1 MMQFKGFKPEAMER
15 IAGTLG
21 YKGNM
26 NGFEDYLN
34 QNPDKKNAM
43 NMYQNKAIQMMRGG
57 MVRNFNEGGVP
68 GHLHPHT
75 DPIDPQDATNEFT
88 NSRDVQTGATATQL
102 TNNSSLEAP
111 IPERKTEFDFGG
123 FSETPF
129 NQDDTLKMLK
139 HIDGLTPFNEA
150 DAAKYDFN
158 KDGVVNQ
165 ADVDAGN
172 IRISSGGKFEGEV
185 QGRSILDITAGNVE
199 DPRLARGTAVEAVGT
214 NVQDN
219 QIIDETTGQVTG
231 DITSGTAT
239 ADTATAT
246 AADTTA
252 ANTVVDP
259 RNTAGD
265 VDKVLDDTKAA
276 EGTVSDE
283 AKIEAATSDES
294 SVSKLD
300 AATGEGILMDDP
312 KKRVLEDGELVA
324 GSTVDPEKAAE
335 FTEKIQ
341 AATATPTEKATVRG
355 QLEDLMGDFEGG
367 ATPAWAAGAMR
378 GAMGAMAARGL
389 GASSLAGQALVQAAM
404 ESALPI
410 ASADASMFA
419 SFESQ
424 NLSNRQQR
432 AMLGAQQ
439 RAQFMGQKFDQEFQS
454 RVMNASK
461 VSDIAN
467 MNFTAEQQVA
477 LENSRIANTMNLANL
492 SNEQALV
499 MAEAASLSQL
509 DMASLSNRQQAAVQN
524 AQNVM
529 QMDLTNLSNRQA
541 TTMFKSQQKIQA
553 LFTDSAA
560 DNAAAQFN
568 ASSKNQ
574 TDQFFANL
582 KTQTSQFNTSQANA
596 QNQYNAGQINAQ
608 DNFNSEMMNQ
618 REQFNANN
626 KLVVEQSNAVW
637 RREVATA
644 STASIN
650 RTNELNASA
659 MLDISNTA
667 YNNTWQYYADTMENA
682 YTATNNERDRMTQLA
697 VAKLQVDASF
707 DIAKWQADASSSA
720 AVGQAIVAIATTDFN
735 GTTALESAWNW
746 ITGSS

>member
-1 MMQFKGFKPEAMER
+1 MQFQGFKPQAMER

-21 YKGNM
+21 YQGDMGK
-26 NGFEDYLN
+26 FKDFLSAD
-34 QNPDKKNAM
+34 PDA
-43 NMYQNKAIQMMRGG
+43 QNKFNDFQTKAITMMNGG
-57 MVRNFNEGGVP
+57 MVRKQYAEGGSIVDVTAERIKTP
-68 GHLHPHT
+68 KLP
-75 DPIDPQDATNEFT
+75 TNT
-88 NSRDVQTGATATQL
+88 S
-102 TNNSSLEAP
+102 
-111 IPERKTEFDFGG
+111 
-123 FSETPF
+123 
-129 NQDDTLKMLK
+129 
-139 HIDGLTPFNEA
+139 
-150 DAAKYDFN
+150 
-158 KDGVVNQ
+158 
-165 ADVDAGN
+165 VD
-172 IRISSGGKFEGEV
+172 
-185 QGRSILDITAGNVE
+185 
-199 DPRLARGTAVEAVGT
+199 AVGT
-214 NVQDN
+214 VVTDDQLLN
-219 QIIDETTGQVTG
+219 TTSGQLQGNTN
-231 DITSGTAT
+231 SGTAT
-239 ADTATAT
+239 ADTSTAT
-246 AADTTA
+246 VAATTA
-252 ANTVVDP
+252 ANKVG
-259 RNTAGD
+259 TA
-265 VDKVLDDTKAA
+265 
-276 EGTVSDE
+276 TVSDDLDAVTD
-283 AKIEAATSDES
+283 AKYDPVTGKLIDKGLVAEEGEVSEGAKVVAETSDTS

-312 KKRVLEDGELVA
+312 KKRVLEDAELVA

-404 ESALPI
+404 ESAIPI
-410 ASADASMFA
+410 ASAHASTFA

-461 VSDIAN
+461 VSDVAN
-467 MNFTAEQQVA
+467 MNFNAEQQVA

-524 AQNVM
+524 AQNLM

-541 TTMFKSQQKIQA
+541 TTMFKAQQKIQA
-553 LFTDSAA
+553 LFTDRAA
-560 DNAAAQFN
+560 ENASNQFN
-568 ASSKNQ
+568 ASSQNQ

-582 KTQTSQFNTSQANA
+582 KTQTAQFNSSQTNA
-596 QNQYNAGQINAQ
+596 QNQFNAGEINTQ

-626 KLVVEQSNAVW
+626 KLVIEQSNAVW

-644 STASIN
+644 GTAATN
-650 RTNELNASA
+650 RANELNASA
-659 MLDISNTA
+659 LLDISNTA

-697 VAKLQVDASF
+697 IKKLDIDAKF
-707 DIAKWQADASSSA
+707 DIAEWQSDAASSA
-720 AVGQAIVAIATTDFN
+720 AMGNAIVRIATTDFS
-735 GTTALESAWNW
+735 GVVDGLTDAWDWWN
-746 ITGSS
+746 SE

>member
-1 MMQFKGFKPEAMER
+1 LSYDNKKRDERMMQFKGFKPDAMQR

-21 YKGNM
+21 YQGEM
-26 NGFEDYLN
+26 DGFEDYLS
-34 QNPDKKNAM
+34 QNPDKNNAM
-43 NMYQNKAIQMMRGG
+43 NVYQNKAIQMMNGG
-57 MVRNFNEGGVP
+57 MVRKQYAEGGSIVDVTAERIKTP
-68 GHLHPHT
+68 KLP
-75 DPIDPQDATNEFT
+75 TNT
-88 NSRDVQTGATATQL
+88 S
-102 TNNSSLEAP
+102 
-111 IPERKTEFDFGG
+111 
-123 FSETPF
+123 
-129 NQDDTLKMLK
+129 
-139 HIDGLTPFNEA
+139 
-150 DAAKYDFN
+150 
-158 KDGVVNQ
+158 
-165 ADVDAGN
+165 VD
-172 IRISSGGKFEGEV
+172 
-185 QGRSILDITAGNVE
+185 
-199 DPRLARGTAVEAVGT
+199 AVGT
-214 NVQDN
+214 VVADDQLLN
-219 QIIDETTGQVTG
+219 TTSGQLQGNTN
-231 DITSGTAT
+231 SGTAT
-239 ADTATAT
+239 ADTSTAT
-246 AADTTA
+246 VASTTA
-252 ANTVVDP
+252 ANKVG
-259 RNTAGD
+259 TA
-265 VDKVLDDTKAA
+265 
-276 EGTVSDE
+276 TVSDDLDAVTD
-283 AKIEAATSDES
+283 AKYDPVSGKLIDKGLVAEEGEVSEGAKVVAETSDTS

-312 KKRVLEDGELVA
+312 KKRVLEDAELVA

-404 ESALPI
+404 ESAIPI
-410 ASADASMFA
+410 ASADASTFA

-461 VSDIAN
+461 VSDVAN
-467 MNFTAEQQVA
+467 MNFNAEQQVA

-524 AQNVM
+524 AQNLM

-541 TTMFKSQQKIQA
+541 TTMFKAQQKIQA
-553 LFTDSAA
+553 LFTDRAA
-560 DNAAAQFN
+560 ENASNQFN
-568 ASSKNQ
+568 ASSQNQ

-582 KTQTSQFNTSQANA
+582 KTQTAQFNSSQTNA
-596 QNQYNAGQINAQ
+596 QNQFNAGEINTQ

-626 KLVVEQSNAVW
+626 KLVIEQSNAVW

-644 STASIN
+644 GTAATN
-650 RTNELNASA
+650 RANELNASA
-659 MLDISNTA
+659 LLDISNTA

-697 VAKLQVDASF
+697 IKKLDIDAKF
-707 DIAKWQADASSSA
+707 DIAEWQSDAASSA
-720 AVGQAIVAIATTDFN
+720 AMGNAIVRIATTDFS
-735 GTTALESAWNW
+735 GVVDGLTDAWDWWN
-746 ITGSS
+746 SE

>member
-1 MMQFKGFKPEAMER
+1 MMQFKGFKPDAMQR

-21 YKGNM
+21 YQGEM
-26 NGFEDYLN
+26 DGFEDYLS
-34 QNPDKKNAM
+34 QNPDKNNAM
-43 NMYQNKAIQMMRGG
+43 NVYQNKAIQMMNGG
-57 MVRNFNEGGVP
+57 MVRKQYAEGGSIVDVTAERIKTP
-68 GHLHPHT
+68 KLP
-75 DPIDPQDATNEFT
+75 TNT
-88 NSRDVQTGATATQL
+88 S
-102 TNNSSLEAP
+102 
-111 IPERKTEFDFGG
+111 
-123 FSETPF
+123 
-129 NQDDTLKMLK
+129 
-139 HIDGLTPFNEA
+139 
-150 DAAKYDFN
+150 
-158 KDGVVNQ
+158 
-165 ADVDAGN
+165 VD
-172 IRISSGGKFEGEV
+172 
-185 QGRSILDITAGNVE
+185 
-199 DPRLARGTAVEAVGT
+199 AVGT
-214 NVQDN
+214 VVTDDQLLN
-219 QIIDETTGQVTG
+219 TTSGQLQGNTN
-231 DITSGTAT
+231 SGTAT
-239 ADTATAT
+239 ADTSTAT
-246 AADTTA
+246 VASTTA
-252 ANTVVDP
+252 ANKVG
-259 RNTAGD
+259 TA
-265 VDKVLDDTKAA
+265 
-276 EGTVSDE
+276 TVSDDLDAVTD
-283 AKIEAATSDES
+283 AKYDPVTGKLIDKGLVAEEGEVSEGAKVVAETSDTS

-312 KKRVLEDGELVA
+312 KKRVLEDAELVA

-404 ESALPI
+404 ESAIPI
-410 ASADASMFA
+410 ASADASTFA

-461 VSDIAN
+461 VSDVAN
-467 MNFTAEQQVA
+467 MNFNAEQQVA

-524 AQNVM
+524 AQNLM

-541 TTMFKSQQKIQA
+541 TTMFKAQQKIQA
-553 LFTDSAA
+553 LFTDRAA
-560 DNAAAQFN
+560 ENASNQFN
-568 ASSKNQ
+568 ASSQNQ

-582 KTQTSQFNTSQANA
+582 KTQTAQFNSSQTNA
-596 QNQYNAGQINAQ
+596 QNQFNAGEINTQ

-626 KLVVEQSNAVW
+626 KLVIEQSNAVW

-644 STASIN
+644 GTAATN
-650 RTNELNASA
+650 RANELNASA
-659 MLDISNTA
+659 LLDISNTA

-697 VAKLQVDASF
+697 IKKLDIDATF
-707 DIAKWQADASSSA
+707 DIAKWQQDAASSA
-720 AVGQAIVAIATTDFN
+720 AMGNAIIRIATTDFS
-735 GTTALESAWNW
+735 GVVDGITDAWDWWN
-746 ITGSS
+746 S

>member
-1 MMQFKGFKPEAMER
+1 MQFKGFKPDAMQR

-21 YKGNM
+21 YQGEM

-43 NMYQNKAIQMMRGG
+43 NMYQDKAIQMMNGG
-57 MVRNFNEGGVP
+57 MVRKKYAEGG
-68 GHLHPHT
+68 
-75 DPIDPQDATNEFT
+75 
-88 NSRDVQTGATATQL
+88 
-102 TNNSSLEAP
+102 
-111 IPERKTEFDFGG
+111 
-123 FSETPF
+123 
-129 NQDDTLKMLK
+129 
-139 HIDGLTPFNEA
+139 
-150 DAAKYDFN
+150 
-158 KDGVVNQ
+158 
-165 ADVDAGN
+165 
-172 IRISSGGKFEGEV
+172 
-185 QGRSILDITAGNVE
+185 SIVDITASRIK
-199 DPRLARGTAVEAVGT
+199 DPKLPTGTSVDAVGTAVVDD
-214 NVQDN
+214 QLLK
-219 QIIDETTGQVTG
+219 TTSGQLTG
-231 DITSGTAT
+231 DVTSGTAT
-239 ADTATAT
+239 AGTANAT
-246 AADTTA
+246 AAGTTA
-252 ANTVVDP
+252 ANTVG
-259 RNTAGD
+259 TA
-265 VDKVLDDTKAA
+265 
-276 EGTVSDE
+276 TVSDDLDKVTD
-283 AKIEAATSDES
+283 AKYDPVTGRLIDKGLVAEEGVVSEGAKVVAATSDES
-294 SVSKLD
+294 SVSRLD

-312 KKRVLEDGELVA
+312 KKRVLEDAELVA

-335 FTEKIQ
+335 FTEKIE

-355 QLEDLMGDFEGG
+355 QLEDLMSDFEGG
-367 ATPAWAAGAMR
+367 STPAWAAGAMR

-410 ASADASMFA
+410 ASADAGTFA
-419 SFESQ
+419 KFESQ

-461 VSDIAN
+461 VSDVAN

-477 LENSRIANTMNLANL
+477 LENSRIANTVNLTNL

-524 AQNVM
+524 AQNLM

-541 TTMFKSQQKIQA
+541 TTMFKAQQKIQA
-553 LFTDSAA
+553 LFTDRAA
-560 DNAAAQFN
+560 ENASNQFN
-568 ASSKNQ
+568 ASSQNQ

-582 KTQTSQFNTSQANA
+582 KTQTSQFNTAQTNA
-596 QNQYNAGQINAQ
+596 QNQFNAGETNSQS
-608 DNFNSEMMNQ
+608 NFNNEMMNQ

-626 KLVVEQSNAVW
+626 KLVIEQSNAVW

-644 STASIN
+644 NTATIN

-697 VAKLQVDASF
+697 IAKLQVDATF
-707 DIAKWQADASSSA
+707 DVAKWQADASSSA
-720 AVGQAIVAIATTDFN
+720 AIGSAIVKIATTDF
-735 GTTALESAWNW
+735 GGDTILEKAWDW
-746 ITGSS
+746 WTGS

>member
-1 MMQFKGFKPEAMER
+1 MMQFKGFKPEAMQR

-21 YKGNM
+21 YQGEM

-34 QNPDKKNAM
+34 QNPDKKNTM

-57 MVRNFNEGGVP
+57 MVQNFDGGGVA
-68 GHLHPHT
+68 GHPH
-75 DPIDPQDATNEFT
+75 PHA
-88 NSRDVQTGATATQL
+88 GTAII
-102 TNNSSLEAP
+102 SS
-111 IPERKTEFDFGG
+111 
-123 FSETPF
+123 
-129 NQDDTLKMLK
+129 
-139 HIDGLTPFNEA
+139 
-150 DAAKYDFN
+150 AAKLVAGDTEAGE
-158 KDGVVNQ
+158 KDTVLNEEEME
-165 ADVDAGN
+165 AAETAG
-172 IRISSGGKFEGEV
+172 E
-185 QGRSILDITAGNVE
+185 SIVDITGSRIKNPKLPV
-199 DPRLARGTAVEAVGT
+199 GTAVDAVGT
-214 NVQDN
+214 VVQDD
-219 QIIDETTGQVTG
+219 QLLDTTGGQVSG
-231 DITSGTAT
+231 NITSGTST
-239 ADTATAT
+239 ADTANAT
-246 AADTTA
+246 AAGTTA

-265 VDKVLDDTKAA
+265 VGDVLDATEAA

-283 AKIEAATSDES
+283 AKVVAATSDES
-294 SVSKLD
+294 SVSRLD
-300 AATGEGILMDDP
+300 AATAEGILMDAP
-312 KKRVLEDGELVA
+312 KKRVLEDAELVA

-335 FTEKIQ
+335 FTEKIE

-355 QLEDLMGDFEGG
+355 QLEDLMSDFEDG

-477 LENSRIANTMNLANL
+477 LENSRIANTVNLANL
-492 SNEQALV
+492 SNEQALI

-524 AQNVM
+524 AQNMM

-568 ASSKNQ
+568 ASSQNQ

-582 KTQTSQFNTSQANA
+582 KTQTSQFNTAQTNA
-596 QNQYNAGQINAQ
+596 QNQFNAGETNSQS
-608 DNFNSEMMNQ
+608 NFNNEMMNQ

-626 KLVVEQSNAVW
+626 KLVIEQSNAVW

-644 STASIN
+644 NTATIN

-697 VAKLQVDASF
+697 IKKLDVDAAF
-707 DIAKWQADASSSA
+707 DVAKWQADAASSA
-720 AVGQAIVAIATTDFN
+720 AVGQAIVRIATTDFS
-735 GTTALESAWNW
+735 GVVDGITDAWDW
-746 ITGSS
+746 LTG

>member
-1 MMQFKGFKPEAMER
+1 MQFKGFKPDAMQR

-21 YKGNM
+21 YQGEM

-34 QNPDKKNAM
+34 QNPDKKNTM

-57 MVRNFNEGGVP
+57 MVQNFDGGGVA
-68 GHLHPHT
+68 GHPH
-75 DPIDPQDATNEFT
+75 PHA
-88 NSRDVQTGATATQL
+88 GTAILVAGDTEAGEEDTVL
-102 TNNSSLEAP
+102 TEEEMAAA
-111 IPERKTEFDFGG
+111 
-123 FSETPF
+123 ET
-129 NQDDTLKMLK
+129 
-139 HIDGLTPFNEA
+139 
-150 DAAKYDFN
+150 
-158 KDGVVNQ
+158 
-165 ADVDAGN
+165 AG
-172 IRISSGGKFEGEV
+172 E
-185 QGRSILDITAGNVE
+185 SIVDITGSRIKNPKLPV
-199 DPRLARGTAVEAVGT
+199 GTAVDAVGT
-214 NVQDN
+214 VVQSDQLLN
-219 QIIDETTGQVTG
+219 TTGGQVSG
-231 DITSGTAT
+231 NITSGTST
-239 ADTATAT
+239 ADTANAT
-246 AADTTA
+246 AAGTTA

-265 VDKVLDDTKAA
+265 VGDVLDATKAA

-283 AKIEAATSDES
+283 AKVVAATSDES
-294 SVSKLD
+294 SVSRLD

-312 KKRVLEDGELVA
+312 KKRVLADAELVA

-335 FTEKIQ
+335 FTEKIE

-355 QLEDLMGDFEGG
+355 QLEDLMSDFEGG
-367 ATPAWAAGAMR
+367 STPAWAAGAMR

-410 ASADASMFA
+410 ASADAGTFA
-419 SFESQ
+419 KFESQ

-461 VSDIAN
+461 VSDVAN

-477 LENSRIANTMNLANL
+477 LENSRIANTVNLTNL

-524 AQNVM
+524 AQNLM

-541 TTMFKSQQKIQA
+541 TTMFKAQQKIQA
-553 LFTDSAA
+553 LFTDRAA
-560 DNAAAQFN
+560 ENASNQFN
-568 ASSKNQ
+568 ASSQNQ

-582 KTQTSQFNTSQANA
+582 KTQTSQFNTSQTNA
-596 QNQYNAGQINAQ
+596 QNQFNAGETNSQS
-608 DNFNSEMMNQ
+608 NFNNEMMNQ

-626 KLVVEQSNAVW
+626 KLVIEQSNAVW

-644 STASIN
+644 NTATIN

-697 VAKLQVDASF
+697 IAKLQVDASF
-707 DIAKWQADASSSA
+707 DVAKWQADASSSA
-720 AVGQAIVAIATTDFN
+720 AIGSAIVKIATTDF
-735 GTTALESAWNW
+735 GGDTILEKAWDW
-746 ITGSS
+746 WTGS

>member
-1 MMQFKGFKPEAMER
+1 MMQFKGFKPEAMQR

-21 YKGNM
+21 YKGDM
-26 NGFEDYLN
+26 NGFNNYLS
-34 QNPDKKNAM
+34 QNPDKMNTM

-75 DPIDPQDATNEFT
+75 DPIDPQNATNEFT
-88 NSRDVQTGATATQL
+88 NSQDVQTGATATQL

-111 IPERKTEFDFGG
+111 IPERKTEFDFSG

-129 NQDDTLKMLK
+129 NLDDSLKMQK
-139 HIDGLTPFNEA
+139 HIAGMTLFNEA

-165 ADVDAGN
+165 ADLDAGAQ
-172 IRISSGGKFEGEV
+172 RISSGGTFEGEV

-214 NVQDN
+214 NIQDN

-259 RNTAGD
+259 RDTAGD
-265 VDKVLDDTKAA
+265 VGDVLDDTKAA

-283 AKIEAATSDES
+283 AKIKAATSDES
-294 SVSKLD
+294 SVSRLD

-312 KKRVLEDGELVA
+312 KKRVLDDAELVA
-324 GSTVDPEKAAE
+324 GSTVDPQKAAE
-335 FTEKIQ
+335 FTEKMQ

-477 LENSRIANTMNLANL
+477 LENSRIANTVNLTNL
-492 SNEQALV
+492 SNEQALI

-524 AQNVM
+524 AQNMM

-582 KTQTSQFNTSQANA
+582 KTQTSQFNTSQTNA
-596 QNQYNAGQINAQ
+596 QNQYNAGQTNAQ

-626 KLVVEQSNAVW
+626 KLVIEQSNAVW

-644 STASIN
+644 STAAIN

-697 VAKLQVDASF
+697 IAKLQVDASF
-707 DIAKWQADASSSA
+707 DVAKWQADASSSA
-720 AVGQAIVAIATTDFN
+720 AIGSAIVKIATTDF
-735 GTTALESAWNW
+735 GGDTIFEKAWDW
-746 ITGSS
+746 WTGS

>member
-1 MMQFKGFKPEAMER
+1 MMQFKGFKPDAMQR

-21 YKGNM
+21 YQGEM
-26 NGFEDYLN
+26 DGFEDYLS
-34 QNPDKKNAM
+34 QNPDKNNAM
-43 NMYQNKAIQMMRGG
+43 NGYQNKAIQMMSGG
-57 MVRNFNEGGVP
+57 MVRKQYAEGGSIVDLTAERIKTP
-68 GHLHPHT
+68 KLP
-75 DPIDPQDATNEFT
+75 TNT
-88 NSRDVQTGATATQL
+88 S
-102 TNNSSLEAP
+102 
-111 IPERKTEFDFGG
+111 
-123 FSETPF
+123 
-129 NQDDTLKMLK
+129 
-139 HIDGLTPFNEA
+139 
-150 DAAKYDFN
+150 
-158 KDGVVNQ
+158 
-165 ADVDAGN
+165 VD
-172 IRISSGGKFEGEV
+172 
-185 QGRSILDITAGNVE
+185 
-199 DPRLARGTAVEAVGT
+199 AVGT
-214 NVQDN
+214 VVTDDQLLK
-219 QIIDETTGQVTG
+219 TTSGQLQGNTN
-231 DITSGTAT
+231 SGTAT
-239 ADTATAT
+239 ADTSTAT
-246 AADTTA
+246 VASTTA
-252 ANTVVDP
+252 ANKVG
-259 RNTAGD
+259 TA
-265 VDKVLDDTKAA
+265 
-276 EGTVSDE
+276 TVSDDLDAVTD
-283 AKIEAATSDES
+283 AKYDPVTGKLIDKGLVAEEGEVSEGAKVVAETSDTS

-312 KKRVLEDGELVA
+312 KKRVLEDAELVA

-404 ESALPI
+404 ESAIPI
-410 ASADASMFA
+410 ASADASTFA

-461 VSDIAN
+461 VSDVAN
-467 MNFTAEQQVA
+467 MNFNAEQQVA

-524 AQNVM
+524 AQNLM

-541 TTMFKSQQKIQA
+541 TTMFKAQQKIQA
-553 LFTDSAA
+553 LFTDRAA
-560 DNAAAQFN
+560 ENASNQFN
-568 ASSKNQ
+568 ASSQNQ

-582 KTQTSQFNTSQANA
+582 KTQTAQFNSSQTNA
-596 QNQYNAGQINAQ
+596 QNQFNAGEINTQ

-626 KLVVEQSNAVW
+626 KLVIEQSNAVW

-644 STASIN
+644 GTAATN
-650 RTNELNASA
+650 RANELNASA
-659 MLDISNTA
+659 LLDISNTA

-697 VAKLQVDASF
+697 IKKLDIDATF
-707 DIAKWQADASSSA
+707 DIAKWQSDAASSA
-720 AVGQAIVAIATTDFN
+720 AMGNAIVRIATTDFS
-735 GTTALESAWNW
+735 GVVDGITDAWDWWN
-746 ITGSS
+746 S

>member
-1 MMQFKGFKPEAMER
+1 MMQFKGFKPDAMQR

-21 YKGNM
+21 YQGEM
-26 NGFEDYLN
+26 DGFEDYLS
-34 QNPDKKNAM
+34 QNPDKNNAM
-43 NMYQNKAIQMMRGG
+43 NVYQNKAIQMMNGG
-57 MVRNFNEGGVP
+57 MVRKQYAEGGSIVDLTAERIKTP
-68 GHLHPHT
+68 KLP
-75 DPIDPQDATNEFT
+75 TNT
-88 NSRDVQTGATATQL
+88 S
-102 TNNSSLEAP
+102 
-111 IPERKTEFDFGG
+111 
-123 FSETPF
+123 
-129 NQDDTLKMLK
+129 
-139 HIDGLTPFNEA
+139 
-150 DAAKYDFN
+150 
-158 KDGVVNQ
+158 
-165 ADVDAGN
+165 VD
-172 IRISSGGKFEGEV
+172 
-185 QGRSILDITAGNVE
+185 
-199 DPRLARGTAVEAVGT
+199 AVGT
-214 NVQDN
+214 VVTDDQLLD
-219 QIIDETTGQVTG
+219 TTSGQLQGNTN
-231 DITSGTAT
+231 SGTAT
-239 ADTATAT
+239 AGTSTATVAS
-246 AADTTA
+246 TTA
-252 ANTVVDP
+252 ANKVG
-259 RNTAGD
+259 TA
-265 VDKVLDDTKAA
+265 
-276 EGTVSDE
+276 TVSDDLDAVTD
-283 AKIEAATSDES
+283 AKYDPVTGKLIDKGLVAEEGEVSEGAKVVAETSDTS

-312 KKRVLEDGELVA
+312 KKRVLEDAELVA

-404 ESALPI
+404 ESAIPI
-410 ASADASMFA
+410 ASADASTFA

-461 VSDIAN
+461 VSDVAN
-467 MNFTAEQQVA
+467 MNFNAEQQVA

-524 AQNVM
+524 AQNLM

-541 TTMFKSQQKIQA
+541 TTMFKAQQKIQA
-553 LFTDSAA
+553 LFTDRAA
-560 DNAAAQFN
+560 ENASNQFN
-568 ASSKNQ
+568 ASSQNQ

-582 KTQTSQFNTSQANA
+582 KTQTAQFNSSQTNA
-596 QNQYNAGQINAQ
+596 QNQFNAGEINTQ

-626 KLVVEQSNAVW
+626 KLVIEQSNAVW

-644 STASIN
+644 GTEATN
-650 RTNELNASA
+650 RANELNASA
-659 MLDISNTA
+659 LLDISNTA

-697 VAKLQVDASF
+697 IKKLDIDAKF
-707 DIAKWQADASSSA
+707 DIAEWQSDAASSA
-720 AVGQAIVAIATTDFN
+720 AMGNAIVRIATTDFS
-735 GTTALESAWNW
+735 GVVDGITDAWDWWN
-746 ITGSS
+746 S

>member
-1 MMQFKGFKPEAMER
+1 MMQFKGFKPDAMQR

-21 YKGNM
+21 YQGEM
-26 NGFEDYLN
+26 DGFEDYLS
-34 QNPDKKNAM
+34 QNPDKNNAM
-43 NMYQNKAIQMMRGG
+43 NVYQNKAIQMMNGG
-57 MVRNFNEGGVP
+57 MVRKQYAEGGSIVDVTAERIKTP
-68 GHLHPHT
+68 KLP
-75 DPIDPQDATNEFT
+75 TNT
-88 NSRDVQTGATATQL
+88 S
-102 TNNSSLEAP
+102 
-111 IPERKTEFDFGG
+111 
-123 FSETPF
+123 
-129 NQDDTLKMLK
+129 
-139 HIDGLTPFNEA
+139 
-150 DAAKYDFN
+150 
-158 KDGVVNQ
+158 
-165 ADVDAGN
+165 VD
-172 IRISSGGKFEGEV
+172 
-185 QGRSILDITAGNVE
+185 
-199 DPRLARGTAVEAVGT
+199 AVGT
-214 NVQDN
+214 VVTDDQLLN
-219 QIIDETTGQVTG
+219 TTSGQLQGNTN
-231 DITSGTAT
+231 SGTAT
-239 ADTATAT
+239 ADTSTAT
-246 AADTTA
+246 VASTTA
-252 ANTVVDP
+252 ANKVG
-259 RNTAGD
+259 TA
-265 VDKVLDDTKAA
+265 
-276 EGTVSDE
+276 TVSDDLDAVTD
-283 AKIEAATSDES
+283 AKYDPVTGKLIDKGLVAEEGEVSEGAKVVAETSDTS

-312 KKRVLEDGELVA
+312 KKRVLEDAELVA

-404 ESALPI
+404 ESAIPI
-410 ASADASMFA
+410 ASADASTFA

-461 VSDIAN
+461 VSDVAN
-467 MNFTAEQQVA
+467 MNFNAEQQVA

-524 AQNVM
+524 AQNLM

-541 TTMFKSQQKIQA
+541 TTMFKAQQKIQA
-553 LFTDSAA
+553 LFTDRAA
-560 DNAAAQFN
+560 ENASNQFN
-568 ASSKNQ
+568 ASSQNQ

-582 KTQTSQFNTSQANA
+582 KTQTAQFNSSQTNA
-596 QNQYNAGQINAQ
+596 QNQFNAGEINTQ

-626 KLVVEQSNAVW
+626 KLVIEQSNAVW

-644 STASIN
+644 GTAATN
-650 RTNELNASA
+650 RANELNASA
-659 MLDISNTA
+659 LLDISNTA

-697 VAKLQVDASF
+697 IKKLDIDAKF
-707 DIAKWQADASSSA
+707 DIAEWQSDAASSA
-720 AVGQAIVAIATTDFN
+720 AMGNAIVRIATTDFS
-735 GTTALESAWNW
+735 GVVDGLTDAWDWWN
-746 ITGSS
+746 SE